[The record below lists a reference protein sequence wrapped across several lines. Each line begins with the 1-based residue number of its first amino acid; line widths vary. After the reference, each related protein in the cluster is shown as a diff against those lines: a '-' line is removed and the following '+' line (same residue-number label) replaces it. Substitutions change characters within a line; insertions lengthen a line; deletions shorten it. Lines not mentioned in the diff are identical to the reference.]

1 MTGEIVAEPGAEPD
15 VVLQLGGLRCGYGS
29 AAVVDSL
36 DLTVR
41 SGEIVAVLGR
51 NGVGKTTTML
61 TIAGLLPALGGS
73 ILLDG
78 DDVTSASAGVRAR
91 RGLAMVPDGR
101 GLFASLSVREHL
113 RLARSAAGVKDDP
126 SFQWFPQLAALAN
139 RRAALLSGGEQQ
151 QLAIACALVRRPK
164 VLLVDEL
171 SLGLAPII
179 VAELLPLVRRL
190 ASEVGCGVVVVEQY
204 VDQVLAVA
212 DFGIVLG
219 HGGVKMSGTASDL
232 LASRQALVSAYLG

>member
-15 VVLQLGGLRCGYGS
+15 VVLQLSGLRCGYGS

-139 RRAALLSGGEQQ
+139 RRAALLSGG
-151 QLAIACALVRRPK
+151 
-164 VLLVDEL
+164 
-171 SLGLAPII
+171 
-179 VAELLPLVRRL
+179 
-190 ASEVGCGVVVVEQY
+190 
-204 VDQVLAVA
+204 
-212 DFGIVLG
+212 
-219 HGGVKMSGTASDL
+219 
-232 LASRQALVSAYLG
+232 